1 MRNIDE
7 TQNGKTVE
15 IAADEEIEIVL
26 SETASTGFRWQAT
39 SIVGAACAIVA
50 DKSEPPESSK
60 PGAPGLHRWRLQAKK
75 AGECELKLAYRRPW
89 EASSDA
95 AREFSIRIRVAP

>member
-1 MRNIDE
+1 
-7 TQNGKTVE
+7 
-15 IAADEEIEIVL
+15 
-26 SETASTGFRWQAT
+26 
-39 SIVGAACAIVA
+39 
-50 DKSEPPESSK
+50 
-60 PGAPGLHRWRLQAKK
+60 LQAKK